1 MYPSPYF
8 LNEKDVFSLLVA
20 SNLQLDRLQQN
31 GEAGGEIAA
40 DYETVPLITRPGYIR
55 FEPLGKS
62 EAPYIHKYTH
72 ARPPPFR
79 THTSFCLCR
88 VCPKIPLNVFGLM

>member
-1 MYPSPYF
+1 MYPSLSF

-20 SNLQLDRLQQN
+20 SNLQLDRLQQD

-40 DYETVPLITRPGYIR
+40 DDETVPLITRPGYIR

-62 EAPYIHKYTH
+62 EAPSIHKYTPT
-72 ARPPPFR
+72 RPPPFR
-79 THTSFCLCR
+79 TQHHS
-88 VCPKIPLNVFGLM
+88 VCAPRFRLNVFGLM